1 MKNIGL
7 KIKGLPEVKHLF
19 DAKTYKRMINDA
31 LEETAKKAK
40 VELQEEMTR
49 VFDRPTRWTLTR
61 PYFIRHFN
69 NLSIEW
75 KLRDLKADEYLWP
88 HIEGGSR
95 EQKGSEKYLQKIAGV
110 GHKVYWVPGAGV
122 KLNKYGN
129 VSGGQI
135 TQILSVLKALPEVGY
150 LGNITERSK
159 RRAEHRVKKPKP
171 PREFFIAKGHSRLHP
186 GVWEKVKHG
195 RIRPILLFIKDPQYS
210 ERLDFYGTIAN
221 SFKKH
226 LQGRLNIQV
235 EELNR

>member
-40 VELQEEMTR
+40 VELQEEMTK
-49 VFDRPTRWTLTR
+49 VFDRPTRWTLNSAYYKR
-61 PYFIRHFN
+61 NFN
-69 NLSIEW
+69 NLSIEFQL
-75 KLRDLKADEYLWP
+75 KDKADRYLFP
-88 HIEGGSR
+88 QIEGGSR
-95 EQKGSEKYLQKIAGV
+95 EQKRSEKHLERLAGS
-110 GHKVYWVPGAGV
+110 GMKLYWVPGAGV
-122 KLNKYGN
+122 KLDKYGN

-135 TQILSVLKALPEVGY
+135 TQILSGLKAFPEVGY
-150 LGNITERSK
+150 MANITDRSRK
-159 RRAEHRVKKPKP
+159 RAERRVKKPKP

-226 LQGRLNIQV
+226 LQGRLNVQV